1 MMKTD
6 QEILAVL
13 KKDTERG
20 FRMLMETYK
29 EQVYWHIRRLVVSHD
44 DAEDATQETFLR
56 VFRFQSQFRGD
67 SSFRSWIYRIA
78 TNEALS
84 ALRRRQGATVSLDD
98 VTKQVGTME
107 ASGFFDYGDALAVK
121 FQRAI
126 QQLPPKQQAA
136 FNMRYYD
143 EMDYAEIADT
153 LGSSA
158 SSVKANYHF
167 AKEKIMKFMSNND

>member
-1 MMKTD
+1 MKTD
-6 QEILAVL
+6 QEILAML
-13 KKDTERG
+13 KTDTERG
-20 FRMLMETYK
+20 FRMLVRTYK

-56 VFRFQSQFRGD
+56 VFRFLNQFRGD

-78 TNEALS
+78 TNEAFSCIRHRQAATLS
-84 ALRRRQGATVSLDD
+84 IDD
-98 VTKQVGTME
+98 AAKVVDAMM
-107 ASGFFDYGDALAVK
+107 ASEFVDYGDALAVK

-143 EMDYAEIADT
+143 EMDYAEIAEA

-167 AKEKIMKFMSNND
+167 AKEKIIKFMSNND